1 MNFQLLATTA
11 PPLQQQ
17 LQWLFHSPSTS
28 SFITGDERTSFS
40 IPVATPSTLSPLTPA
55 RPPEPFHP
63 CNLPIPADLYAEFA
77 SHPWHGFRF
86 LDASAYDAAEDNKGL
101 PAGDLLRTLLFN
113 PDYGHYVLHPATGL
127 ILALRSGSLQLLNRT
142 TDGFTPI
149 DQTRTRGKATLAFAA
164 HPTEPLIAYGD
175 NAGTFTAH
183 RYQPTGFTKASKIAA
198 KDRKAS
204 RLEFS
209 PDGATLM
216 LGGMGYLA
224 TFSYENEKFFPRHE
238 TSIAVRDFL
247 WLPDKNLVLVN
258 QGLHGLTAFN
268 YSPQSGFTQLAEAK
282 PPGGVNQMSVSND
295 AKHLAVTLQES
306 PAVSVY
312 AITSRESSS

>member
-1 MNFQLLATTA
+1 MNFKLLATTA
-11 PPLQQQ
+11 PSLQQQ
-17 LQWLFHSPSTS
+17 LQWLFHSPSAS
-28 SFITGDERTSFS
+28 SFITGDEHTAFS
-40 IPVATPSTLSPLTPA
+40 IPVASPGSLSPLTPA
-55 RPPEPFHP
+55 RPSEPFHP
-63 CNLPIPADLYAEFA
+63 CNLPIPADLYTEFA
-77 SHPWHGFRF
+77 SRLWHGFRF
-86 LDASAYDAAEDNKGL
+86 LDASAYDTAKDNKGL

-149 DQTRTRGKATLAFAA
+149 GQTRTRGKATLAFAA

-183 RYQPTGFTKASKIAA
+183 RYEPTGFTKASKIAA

-209 PDGATLM
+209 SDGSALM

-224 TFSYENEKFFPRHE
+224 TFSYENGKFSSRHE
-238 TSIAVRDFL
+238 TSIAVRDFA
-247 WLPDKNLVLVN
+247 WLQDKNLVFVN

-268 YSPQSGFTQLAEAK
+268 YSPQSGFTKLAELK
-282 PPGGVNQMSVSND
+282 PSGGVNQMSASDD
-295 AKHLAVTLQES
+295 ARHLAATSQES
-306 PAVSVY
+306 SAVTMY
-312 AITSRESSS
+312 AIM